1 MPFENEESVIL
12 RFTLKLIKMKVPVVY
27 LYKRSAGSIN
37 EVFINLLDVI
47 LILEKLM
54 NMFSD
59 DEEAILS

>member
-1 MPFENEESVIL
+1 MPFENEESAIL